1 MASYN
6 TKIKHT
12 DTSVVTACSKLLVKA
27 HGLLFPWH
35 SCMSLVWYSGLNY
48 LCFLVVLILDAINLL
63 EQVADAINLHDGI
76 SRRRAY
82 VHWTGGGQ

>member
-1 MASYN
+1 
-6 TKIKHT
+6 
-12 DTSVVTACSKLLVKA
+12 
-27 HGLLFPWH
+27 
-35 SCMSLVWYSGLNY
+35 MSLVWYSGLNY